1 MAEMLLLKL
10 PDWTGR
16 ILDLVIICYP
26 DCLIATDRT
35 FVDERLYR
43 LGLAEAIMYIGLPNR
58 RGGLLLV

>member
-1 MAEMLLLKL
+1 MASMVILLL
-10 PDWTGR
+10 PTAWA
-16 ILDLVIICYP
+16 
-26 DCLIATDRT
+26 ATDRT